1 MERSLANGDK
11 PDPRQRGLGGARQG
25 QAFGK
30 RQHSDIAFARKCGTR
45 HTCAKNYDKDLFVLR
60 LFENN
65 KSNSQNKASN

>member
-25 QAFGK
+25 KAFGK
-30 RQHSDIAFARKCGTR
+30 PRNPDTALARKCGAGHTR
-45 HTCAKNYDKDLFVLR
+45 AKNYDKDLFVLR

-65 KSNSQNKASN
+65 KSHAQNKASN